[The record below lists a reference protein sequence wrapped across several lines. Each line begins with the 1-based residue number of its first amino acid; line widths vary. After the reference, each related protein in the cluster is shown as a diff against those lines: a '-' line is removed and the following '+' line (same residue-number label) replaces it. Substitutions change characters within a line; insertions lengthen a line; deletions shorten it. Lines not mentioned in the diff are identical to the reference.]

1 MIHTRRQF
9 LLTSITSLLVPQS
22 LFAGQNPKLSFG
34 MLTDAHYCEAEARG
48 TRYYRESIKKM
59 RECISEMNQQKV
71 DFVVE
76 LGDMKDQD
84 SPPVESQTIK
94 YLQAIEA
101 EFQKFDGS
109 RYHAL
114 GNHDMDSISKKQFL
128 TNIDNTGIAQ
138 DKSYYSFDKGGLHC
152 IVLDANF
159 TSKGVPYDHG
169 NFDWTDANI
178 PQQEQDWLQNDLSNT
193 NKPVIVFLHQ
203 LLDGEGSVFI
213 KNAVQVRKIL
223 EASNKVIAVFQ
234 GHHHAGQYN
243 HINKIHYVTLKA
255 IIEGAGE
262 ENNAFVIA
270 NFEQDR
276 IVIKGYRKA
285 VSRKLELNS

>member
-1 MIHTRRQF
+1 MIHNRRQF
-9 LLTSITSLLVPQS
+9 LLASVTSLFVPQS
-22 LFAGQNPKLSFG
+22 LLAGQNPKLSIG
-34 MLTDAHYCEAEARG
+34 MITDAHYSETEARG
-48 TRYYRESIKKM
+48 MRCYRESIDKM
-59 RECISEMNQQKV
+59 RECIRVMNNRKV
-71 DFVVE
+71 DFLIE

-101 EFQKFDGS
+101 EFQRFNGP

-114 GNHDMDSISKKQFL
+114 GNHDVDSISKQQFL
-128 TNIDNTGIAQ
+128 MNVENTGIAQ

-159 TSKGVPYDHG
+159 TSEGIPYDHG

-178 PQQEQDWLQNDLSNT
+178 PQEERDWLKNDLSNSD
-193 NKPVIVFLHQ
+193 KPVIVFLHQ
-203 LLDGEGSVFI
+203 LLDGEGSVYI
-213 KNAVQVRKIL
+213 KNAAQVRKIL
-223 EASNKVIAVFQ
+223 EESNKVIAVFQ

-243 HINKIHYVTLKA
+243 QINKIHYVTQKA
-255 IIEGAGE
+255 VIEGSGE
-262 ENNAFVIA
+262 ENNAFAIA

-276 IVIKGYRKA
+276 IVIHGYRKA
-285 VSRKLELNS
+285 VSRKLELVS